1 MSKTNRPIPYGES
14 WTCTHG
20 ECCTDE
26 RCERWTWRLCVVTVI
41 VFAIFGIVA
50 LVTVFTS

>member
-1 MSKTNRPIPYGES
+1 MSNREIPYGES

-26 RCERWTWRLCVVTVI
+26 RCERLTWGVCVGTVL
-41 VFAIFGIVA
+41 IVA
-50 LVTVFTS
+50 VGGIIALIGYFF

>member
-1 MSKTNRPIPYGES
+1 MSRTNNPVPYGES

-26 RCERWTWRLCVVTVI
+26 ACERRTLIAVVITVI
-41 VFAIFGIVA
+41 VMVVIGVIGIIEL
-50 LVTVFTS
+50 LV